1 MGNNG
6 SKRRTDT
13 EKEKLVTEALICFLK
28 EEYGDSFSIKRVTDK
43 DGQLKGT
50 DFVIKCRDIFYD
62 DEEHR
67 VDAKAAIDYPAS
79 IDPKNSGLPTFAME
93 LASIQNDNFRIGWAI
108 SDDPKY
114 YSETEYYCFIWITVI
129 KARKIKKELP
139 VDTYKRENIEKVDLK
154 FIHKDKLK
162 AFITNLTSNSKS
174 ECTFYDV
181 NATNVELFY
190 SFFEK
195 AAEHARNND
204 ILYAERQEFY
214 CRAKENLEKQC
225 LIRVEKGRLKANP
238 IYRQVFDR
246 FDYKTNKKIQEPK
259 LVYTA
264 SFKNERPLNLTI
276 YKQMLDEL
284 AIKSLVLPCD
294 E

>member
-1 MGNNG
+1 
-6 SKRRTDT
+6 
-13 EKEKLVTEALICFLK
+13 
-28 EEYGDSFSIKRVTDK
+28 
-43 DGQLKGT
+43 
-50 DFVIKCRDIFYD
+50 
-62 DEEHR
+62 
-67 VDAKAAIDYPAS
+67 
-79 IDPKNSGLPTFAME
+79 ME

-264 SFKNERPLNLTI
+264 SFKKERPLNLTI

-284 AIKSLVLPCD
+284 AIKSLVLSIVFNF
-294 E
+294 

>member
-6 SKRRTDT
+6 SKRRTDI

-28 EEYGDSFSIKRVTDK
+28 EEYGDNFSIKRVTDK

-50 DFVIKCRDIFYD
+50 DFVIKCRDIFND
-62 DEEHR
+62 GEEHR

-79 IDPKNSGLPTFAME
+79 IDSKSSGLPTFAME

-129 KARKIKKELP
+129 KARKIKNELP

-154 FIHKDKLK
+154 FVHKDKLK

-225 LIRVEKGRLKANP
+225 IIRVEKGRLKANP
-238 IYRQVFDR
+238 VYRQVFDR

-264 SFKNERPLNLTI
+264 SLKNERPLNLII

-294 E
+294 K